1 VRRPW
6 WEEVATY
13 NDERR
18 IVEAVFTVDVDA
30 LVDELLALSQ
40 ITMPTSLEKLL
51 KLDGR
56 VQGVLVSEDAVLDH
70 AALLVEL
77 PLQLMLAEDHGG
89 GCGTVLFTLF

>member
-1 VRRPW
+1 M
-6 WEEVATY
+6 ATY

-40 ITMPTSLEKLL
+40 ITMPTGLEKFL

-89 GCGTVLFTLF
+89 GSGTVLFTLF